1 MSIKLVAIDIDG
13 TLLNEKRE
21 ITADVKEAIA
31 QAVAKG
37 VAIVLCTGRPLPG
50 VQEQLNELDLFQEN
64 DYVITYNGALVQQT
78 KSGKIIARHGL
89 THEEYLEIEVMA
101 RRVGSHLHSIDDQAI
116 YTSNRDISA
125 YTIHEAS
132 LVHMPLKYRTPEE
145 MTPDINLVK
154 MMMIDEPDILDA
166 AIARLPQTFREKY
179 TTVKSAPYYFEV
191 LNKEASKG
199 AAVANLAQHL
209 GIDQDEIMAIGD
221 NENDLSMIE
230 YAGLGVA
237 MGNAVPLVKEAANVV
252 TKTNEEHGV
261 AEAIKTYVLS

>member
-1 MSIKLVAIDIDG
+1 MFRSFYALAVLTRCPG
-13 TLLNEKRE
+13 TVKRVE
-21 ITADVKEAIA
+21 
-31 QAVAKG
+31 
-37 VAIVLCTGRPLPG
+37 P
-50 VQEQLNELDLFQEN
+50 FQDN

-89 THEEYLEIEVMA
+89 THEDFLEIEVMA
-101 RRVGSHLHSIDDQAI
+101 RRVGSHLHSIDDKAI
-116 YTSNRDISA
+116 YTPNRDISA

-132 LVHMPLKYRTPEE
+132 LVKMPLKYRTPEE
-145 MTPDINLVK
+145 MTPDMNIVK
-154 MMMIDEPDILDA
+154 MMMIDEPEILDA
-166 AIARLPQTFREKY
+166 AIARLPQTFRDKY

-237 MGNAVPLVKEAANVV
+237 MEMPFL
-252 TKTNEEHGV
+252 
-261 AEAIKTYVLS
+261 LSKKQQMSSLHQTTSTV

>member
-21 ITADVKEAIA
+21 VTKEVKEAIA
-31 QAVAKG
+31 AAVAKG
-37 VAIVLCTGRPLPG
+37 VSIVLCTGRPLPG
-50 VQEQLNELDLFQEN
+50 VQEQLNELNLFQDN

-89 THEEYLEIEVMA
+89 THEDFLEIEVMA
-101 RRVGSHLHSIDDQAI
+101 RRVGSHLHSIDDKA
-116 YTSNRDISA
+116 
-125 YTIHEAS
+125 IHEAS
-132 LVHMPLKYRTPEE
+132 LVKMPLKYRTPEE
-145 MTPDINLVK
+145 MTPDMNIVK
-154 MMMIDEPDILDA
+154 MMMIDEPEILDA
-166 AIARLPQTFREKY
+166 AIARLPQTFRDKY

-237 MGNAVPLVKEAANVV
+237 MGNAVSLNFTSA
-252 TKTNEEHGV
+252 
-261 AEAIKTYVLS
+261 S